1 MSSVSSL
8 GIILLYMYTHS
19 EAEWCALH
27 LPLAA
32 TLRWRKYFYSTVN
45 GVSPAI
51 HVLLCCDTEDYKFI
65 PCCWKM
71 LGGEVG
77 GRGLLCSLSWSWFDL
92 ETQQSIFLTQDHSY
106 IVSLYKGL
114 DLKKKK
120 KLISVNYSSHSS
132 LEPLTHVVLKKK
144 NCKGCTPAN

>member
-32 TLRWRKYFYSTVN
+32 TLRWRKYFHSTVN

-71 LGGEVG
+71 LGGEAG

-120 KLISVNYSSHSS
+120 SSSQLII
-132 LEPLTHVVLKKK
+132 
-144 NCKGCTPAN
+144 PAIAH